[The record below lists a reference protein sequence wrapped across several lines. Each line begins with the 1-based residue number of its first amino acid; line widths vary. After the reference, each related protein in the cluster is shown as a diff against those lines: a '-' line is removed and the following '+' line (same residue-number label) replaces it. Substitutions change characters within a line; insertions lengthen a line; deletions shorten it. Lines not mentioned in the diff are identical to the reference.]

1 MTDARKQE
9 LYEIYRHGLLE
20 DTIPFWT
27 THGYDR
33 EYGGIMT
40 GLDRQGHVI
49 DTDKGVWQQGR
60 FAWMLGWLYNNV
72 EKRPEWLEMAKG
84 TLDFMERHCYD
95 GDGRM
100 FFHVTRAGEPIRK
113 RRYAFSE
120 SFACIAA
127 AEYARATGKDRYR
140 DLALRTY
147 KFFGDFV
154 ETPPKFTSVRP
165 TRGLAHP
172 MIDIATCQRLRDA
185 IGYDE
190 ADARIDRAIAEIA
203 KFHVKDDIRAVM
215 ETVAPDGTII
225 DHAAERTN
233 NPGHAIEGSWFIME
247 EGHRRGISEYVDLGL
262 RMLAYSWERGWD
274 AEYGGML
281 YYRDV
286 YGHPVSEYWQD
297 MKFWWPQNETIL
309 ATLLAHVLTG
319 DPVWEERHRLA
330 HDWAYAHFP
339 DGEYG
344 DWYGYLARDGR
355 ICSDVKGNL
364 FKGCFH
370 VPRMQAFCCRFLKMK
385 QA

>member
-1 MTDARKQE
+1 MTDERKKN
-9 LYEIYRHGLLE
+9 LYETYRNGLLN

-40 GLDRQGHVI
+40 GLDRRGRVI

-84 TLDFMERHCYD
+84 TLDFIERHCYD
-95 GDGRM
+95 ADGRM
-100 FFHVTRAGEPIRK
+100 FFHVTREGLPIRK

-127 AEYARATGKDRYR
+127 AEYARATGKDRYH

-147 KFFGDFV
+147 RFFGDFA

-172 MIDIATCQRLRDA
+172 MIDIATCQRMRDT
-185 IGYDE
+185 IGYEE
-190 ADARIDRAIAEIA
+190 ADERIDRAIAGIA
-203 KFHVKDDIRAVM
+203 KYHVKDDIRAVM
-215 ETVAPDGTII
+215 ETVAPDGSII

-247 EGHRRGISEYVDLGL
+247 EGRQRGIPEYVDLGL

-274 AEYGGML
+274 EEYGGML

-309 ATLLAHVLTG
+309 ATLLAHMLTG
-319 DPVWEERHRLA
+319 DPLWEERHRLA

-339 DGEYG
+339 DSEYG

-355 ICSDVKGNL
+355 VCSDVKGNL

-370 VPRMQAFCCRFLKMK
+370 VPRMQAFCCRFL
-385 QA
+385 Q

>member
-1 MTDARKQE
+1 MTDERKKK
-9 LYEIYRHGLLE
+9 LYETYRNGLLN

-40 GLDRQGHVI
+40 GLDRRGRVI

-84 TLDFMERHCYD
+84 TLDFIERHCYD
-95 GDGRM
+95 ADGRM
-100 FFHVTRAGEPIRK
+100 FFHVTREGLPIRK

-127 AEYARATGKDRYR
+127 AEYARATGEDRYR

-147 KFFGDFV
+147 RFFGDFA

-172 MIDIATCQRLRDA
+172 MIDIATCQRLRDT
-185 IGYDE
+185 IGYEE
-190 ADARIDRAIAEIA
+190 AGERIDRAIAEIA
-203 KFHVKDDIRAVM
+203 KYHVKDDIRAVM
-215 ETVAPDGTII
+215 ETVAPDGSII

-247 EGHRRGISEYVDLGL
+247 EGRQRGIPEYVDLGL

-274 AEYGGML
+274 EEYGGML

-309 ATLLAHVLTG
+309 ATLLAYLLTG
-319 DPVWEERHRLA
+319 DPLWEERHRLA
-330 HDWAYAHFP
+330 HDWAYSHFP
-339 DGEYG
+339 DSEYG

-355 ICSDVKGNL
+355 VCSDVKGNL

-370 VPRMQAFCCRFLKMK
+370 VPRMQAFGCRFL
-385 QA
+385 QR

>member
-9 LYEIYRHGLLE
+9 LHEIYRHGLLE

-127 AEYARATGKDRYR
+127 ALVECHYEYAW
-140 DLALRTY
+140 L
-147 KFFGDFV
+147 
-154 ETPPKFTSVRP
+154 
-165 TRGLAHP
+165 
-172 MIDIATCQRLRDA
+172 
-185 IGYDE
+185 
-190 ADARIDRAIAEIA
+190 
-203 KFHVKDDIRAVM
+203 
-215 ETVAPDGTII
+215 
-225 DHAAERTN
+225 
-233 NPGHAIEGSWFIME
+233 
-247 EGHRRGISEYVDLGL
+247 
-262 RMLAYSWERGWD
+262 
-274 AEYGGML
+274 
-281 YYRDV
+281 
-286 YGHPVSEYWQD
+286 VS
-297 MKFWWPQNETIL
+297 
-309 ATLLAHVLTG
+309 
-319 DPVWEERHRLA
+319 
-330 HDWAYAHFP
+330 
-339 DGEYG
+339 
-344 DWYGYLARDGR
+344 
-355 ICSDVKGNL
+355 
-364 FKGCFH
+364 
-370 VPRMQAFCCRFLKMK
+370 
-385 QA
+385 

>member
-1 MTDARKQE
+1 MTDERKKN
-9 LYEIYRHGLLE
+9 LYETYRNGLLN

-40 GLDRQGHVI
+40 GLDRRGRVI

-84 TLDFMERHCYD
+84 TLDFIERHCYD
-95 GDGRM
+95 ADGRM
-100 FFHVTRAGEPIRK
+100 FFHVTREGLPIRK

-127 AEYARATGKDRYR
+127 AEYARATGEDRYR

-147 KFFGDFV
+147 RFFGDFA

-185 IGYDE
+185 IGYEE

-203 KFHVKDDIRAVM
+203 KYHVKDDIRAVM
-215 ETVAPDGTII
+215 ETVAPDGSII
-225 DHAAERTN
+225 DHATERTN

-247 EGHRRGISEYVDLGL
+247 EGRQRGIQEYVDLGL

-274 AEYGGML
+274 EEYGGML

-309 ATLLAHVLTG
+309 ATLLAYLLTG
-319 DPVWEERHRLA
+319 DPLWEERHRLA
-330 HDWAYAHFP
+330 HDWAYSHFP
-339 DGEYG
+339 DSEYG

-355 ICSDVKGNL
+355 VCSDVKGNL

-370 VPRMQAFCCRFLKMK
+370 VPRMQAFCCRFL
-385 QA
+385 QR